1 MSCDIEEKRRKLTF
15 CSRKRKSSSD
25 ISVNS
30 LNKIFT
36 ITKDKSHK
44 NSLDITK
51 NKNIFVNNLKQKD
64 NSENNNNFYPKKF
77 NINHNFIINKITKI
91 TPTNSL
97 KKNENLNNPI
107 NPNND
112 FNIKNGNIF
121 IQNNIYNIY
130 NNFGNEIHQNNNNI
144 NNNYEQNI
152 FINNNNKNNNNYQN
166 TNLRTVIFNPD
177 LKTLKKNKIKNN
189 QYNTYEDKYGNNDNQ
204 YIINNQNLFAFNSNQ
219 DNNKTIFENEQYN
232 PFNLEFDNFASNDKK
247 LFNDDYK
254 HNNNFSH
261 INEQFGTMS
270 DKTNNLYINE

>member
-1 MSCDIEEKRRKLTF
+1 M
-15 CSRKRKSSSD
+15 
-25 ISVNS
+25 
-30 LNKIFT
+30 
-36 ITKDKSHK
+36 
-44 NSLDITK
+44 
-51 NKNIFVNNLKQKD
+51 
-64 NSENNNNFYPKKF
+64 
-77 NINHNFIINKITKI
+77 
-91 TPTNSL
+91 
-97 KKNENLNNPI
+97 
-107 NPNND
+107 
-112 FNIKNGNIF
+112 
-121 IQNNIYNIY
+121 
-130 NNFGNEIHQNNNNI
+130 
-144 NNNYEQNI
+144 
-152 FINNNNKNNNNYQN
+152 
-166 TNLRTVIFNPD
+166 IFNPD